1 MASQWNF
8 DLHSS
13 YFKCR
18 GHLFMYLKTIF
29 TSFPKLFVHV
39 FCQLFHSFLFFCFF
53 LVDQGLLTWGLI
65 GEHRENDAG
74 GACDLKLKKKVHF
87 YFY

>member
-29 TSFPKLFVHV
+29 TSFHKLFVHV
-39 FCQLFHSFLFFCFF
+39 FCQLFHSFFF
-53 LVDQGLLTWGLI
+53 VDQGLLIWGLI

-74 GACDLKLKKKVHF
+74 GVCDLKLKKKCIF
-87 YFY
+87 IFTNL